1 MKKITLALLILY
13 TANTFSQQIYLEA
26 GNTLS
31 SFDYKNSQ
39 GERLDNLQAS
49 SHSFMTIGYRNQ
61 VFIENLNI
69 FLGTSYARYGAI
81 GSDDSVGNYME
92 WDLNYLQI
100 NVGLDYELFK
110 INNLQFYIKGSS
122 SVAFLLQ
129 GTQTLN
135 NSVINLNNQEDFS
148 KAVFGFR
155 AGFGFS
161 FPVSETITLY
171 AQFMQGRS
179 FNLKEGTTNIS
190 DQESLRIISNNIG
203 FGVLI
208 NLEEVRYRVWK

>member
-1 MKKITLALLILY
+1 MKKITLALLILF

-61 VFIENLNI
+61 VFTENLNI
-69 FLGTSYARYGAI
+69 SLGTSYAGYGAI

-100 NVGLDYELFK
+100 NVGLDYELLK

-135 NSVINLNNQEDFS
+135 NRVINLNNQDLECDLDYIPNTARES
-148 KAVFGFR
+148 EINIAMSNSFGF
-155 AGFGFS
+155 GG
-161 FPVSETITLY
+161 TNGTLI
-171 AQFMQGRS
+171 FKRM
-179 FNLKEGTTNIS
+179 
-190 DQESLRIISNNIG
+190 
-203 FGVLI
+203 
-208 NLEEVRYRVWK
+208 

>member
-69 FLGTSYARYGAI
+69 FLGTSRG
-81 GSDDSVGNYME
+81 
-92 WDLNYLQI
+92 
-100 NVGLDYELFK
+100 
-110 INNLQFYIKGSS
+110 
-122 SVAFLLQ
+122 
-129 GTQTLN
+129 
-135 NSVINLNNQEDFS
+135 
-148 KAVFGFR
+148 KAYF
-155 AGFGFS
+155 
-161 FPVSETITLY
+161 
-171 AQFMQGRS
+171 
-179 FNLKEGTTNIS
+179 
-190 DQESLRIISNNIG
+190 
-203 FGVLI
+203 
-208 NLEEVRYRVWK
+208 

>member
-1 MKKITLALLILY
+1 MKKIILILLILI
-13 TANTFSQQIYLEA
+13 TTNTFSQQIYFE
-26 GNTLS
+26 GGKTLS
-31 SFDYKNSQ
+31 SFDYKNSE

-61 VFIENLNI
+61 VFTENLNI
-69 FLGTSYARYGAI
+69 SLGTSYAGYGAI
-81 GSDDSVGNYME
+81 GSDDFAGNYME
-92 WDLNYLQI
+92 WDLNYLEM

-135 NSVINLNNQEDFS
+135 NRIINLNNQEDFN
-148 KAVFGFR
+148 KTRFDFR
-155 AGFGFS
+155 VGFGFL

-179 FNLKEGTTNIS
+179 FNSKEVTKNVS
-190 DQESLRIISNNIG
+190 EQESLRIISKNIG

-208 NLEEVRYRVWK
+208 NLEEVRYRVWN